1 MDPAIL
7 VLVLLLWGFWAFYAT
22 YCAWKLRRGPWVS
35 LLVGWAT
42 LSAACLVLA
51 GLDNTNM
58 RVFDCRPEVNV
69 HTGEDMYSC
78 AVDHWLPDPVWR
90 VVNP

>member
-1 MDPAIL
+1 
-7 VLVLLLWGFWAFYAT
+7 VVLLWGFWTFYAT
-22 YCAWKLRRGPWVS
+22 YCAWKLRRGRWVS
-35 LLVGWAT
+35 WLVAWAT
-42 LSAACLVLA
+42 LSAAGFVLA

-58 RVFDCRPEVNV
+58 GVFDCRPEVDV
-69 HTGEDMYSC
+69 YTGGDMC